1 LGLTTLRTVL
11 PLLAWVLPLLALVLP
26 LLAWVLPLLALVLPL
41 LALVLPLLAWVL
53 DMRAGIST
61 RTVRL
66 ISLVSSSREAIRR
79 GSLLMSLPERAV
91 AGSRSIVEGIL
102 LSVDEVARLTIT
114 HRRSGVTGSLEAV
127 MDLRVRPGHGWTFA
141 SVARSAMFH
150 RALVVVVAR
159 LLFLFLWLVLSLL
172 PLVSGSIATF
182 PGPGTILML
191 PAHARVLAAHAAG
204 LALVSQ
210 ADVGVLGLPP
220 CEGFLGLSGDL
231 RLRW

>member
-1 LGLTTLRTVL
+1 
-11 PLLAWVLPLLALVLP
+11 
-26 LLAWVLPLLALVLPL
+26 
-41 LALVLPLLAWVL
+41 
-53 DMRAGIST
+53 
-61 RTVRL
+61 
-66 ISLVSSSREAIRR
+66 
-79 GSLLMSLPERAV
+79 MSLPERAV

-141 SVARSAMFH
+141 SAMFH

-159 LLFLFLWLVLSLL
+159 LLFLFLWLDLSLL